1 MHTGVEL
8 CTGHVLL
15 GAVGGSR
22 RAAFRNEKF
31 LILLW
36 PSSYARVCNQW
47 AGSDFLFPGLKKL
60 EIQNG
65 NASDALG
72 LGQFSS
78 STFSFRDHAAR

>member
-1 MHTGVEL
+1 MHSGVEL
-8 CTGHVLL
+8 CTGHALL

-31 LILLW
+31 LILLR
-36 PSSYARVCNQW
+36 PYARVCNQW
-47 AGSDFLFPGLKKL
+47 AGCDFLFPGLRKL

-72 LGQFSS
+72 LGQFSF